1 MAETA
6 PEQIHVHVRKARAG
20 ILRTKRPLSD
30 PFLPDP
36 EDSNKSEAESGGIT
50 DELATS
56 LELRYEH
63 ARRILHL
70 LALLSGS
77 DCTREDIFA
86 RMKDDY
92 RIGEDEDRSVLA
104 PSGRAGKMLR
114 RDLQAL
120 ESMGYEIATTGKGRA
135 THYRLIKGS
144 GPFSPFLFSQS
155 EVDTLILLH
164 TLFADPARYVPSS
177 TTHPL
182 PTPAPHNPFAE
193 QIVALVER
201 LAATLPDS
209 QKKQFD
215 RWVRKPFVYLNMDTV
230 TDYLPHRATIEE
242 IVKSISSRQQIQF
255 EYGSMNRPQGT
266 LLHEEVDPYYIVHQD
281 GHLYLI
287 GYSHQTTSALEY
299 RVDRIKAGSIQP
311 SPLHKLIDVE
321 RQPRPIEFR
330 FWLDNRLVRSGLS
343 QRWLSQTIERE
354 EPYFDEQGKSR
365 SRVLVKATA
374 YSEWRILQHMHRY
387 GDKAELI
394 DPPDLREKM
403 RQEVERIYHLYQ
415 KE

>member
-1 MAETA
+1 MELYY
-6 PEQIHVHVRKARAG
+6 ENVGRV
-20 ILRTKRPLSD
+20 LRLLS
-30 PFLPDP
+30 FL
-36 EDSNKSEAESGGIT
+36 SGG
-50 DELATS
+50 
-56 LELRYEH
+56 
-63 ARRILHL
+63 
-70 LALLSGS
+70 

-92 RIGEDEDRSVLA
+92 RIGEDEDRNVLA

-120 ESMGYEIATTGKGRA
+120 ESMGYEITTTGKGRA
-135 THYRLIKGS
+135 TRYRLIKGS
-144 GPFSPFLFSQS
+144 GPFSPFLFSQP

-177 TTHPL
+177 TPHPL
-182 PTPAPHNPFAE
+182 PTPTPHNPFAE

-201 LAATLPDS
+201 LAETLPDS

-255 EYGSMNRPQGT
+255 EYGSMSRPQGT
-266 LLHEEVDPYYIVHQD
+266 LLHAEVDPYYIVHQD
-281 GHLYLI
+281 GHLYFI
-287 GYSHQTTSALEY
+287 GYSHQTNSVLEY

-311 SPLHKLIDVE
+311 SPQHKLIDVE

-365 SRVLVKATA
+365 SRVLVRATA
-374 YSEWRILQHMHRY
+374 YSDWRILQQMHRY

-394 DPPDLREKM
+394 DPPELREKM
-403 RQEVERIYHLYQ
+403 RREVERMYRLYQ